1 MLQIQER
8 ILTANSENIY
18 RQLPSLRKDYNNI
31 LLFLSLS
38 HKYHGQTLKVLSNW
52 VQSKENS
59 DLCQTLVSGLR
70 LPQSPEDFMLTL
82 VTLLCHERL
91 LSYTMNDITQP
102 VGSSYL
108 TDLNTILNGQDI
120 SNRRTVFEQMV
131 SSFVRVLDTNDGKD
145 LIQLPMEV
153 LDQRTSLS
161 TPLNGVLDEY
171 CARKICGITHDQ
183 AFREAAML
191 ESDIT
196 TDTELVII
204 LELAGAPRNCEVCE
218 ET

>member
-1 MLQIQER
+1 MLTE
-8 ILTANSENIY
+8 NSENIY

-38 HKYHGQTLKVLSNW
+38 HKYHGQTLEVLSNW
-52 VQSKENS
+52 VQSKENL

-82 VTLLCHERL
+82 VALLCRERL
-91 LSYTMNDITQP
+91 LPYTMNDIKQP

-108 TDLNTILNGQDI
+108 TDWNTILNGQDI
-120 SNRRTVFEQMV
+120 NNRRTVFEQMV
-131 SSFVRVLDTNDGKD
+131 SSFVRVLDANDGKN

-171 CARKICGITHDQ
+171 CARKICGITHDK
-183 AFREAAML
+183 AFREAAKL

-204 LELAGAPRNCEVCE
+204 LELAGAPGKCEVCE

>member
-1 MLQIQER
+1 MLTE
-8 ILTANSENIY
+8 NSENIY

-52 VQSKENS
+52 VQSEENS
-59 DLCQTLVSGLR
+59 DLCQRLVSGLR

-82 VTLLCHERL
+82 VALLCSERL
-91 LSYTMNDITQP
+91 LPYTMNDITQP

-131 SSFVRVLDTNDGKD
+131 SSFVRVLDTNDGKN

-171 CARKICGITHDQ
+171 CARKICGSTHDK
-183 AFREAAML
+183 ALREAAKS

-204 LELAGAPRNCEVCE
+204 LELAGVLRESEVCE